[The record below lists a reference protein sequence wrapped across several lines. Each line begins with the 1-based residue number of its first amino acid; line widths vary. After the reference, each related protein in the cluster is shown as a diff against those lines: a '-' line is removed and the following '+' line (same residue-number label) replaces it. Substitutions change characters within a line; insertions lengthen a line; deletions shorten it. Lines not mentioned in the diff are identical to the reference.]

1 MDGFRLSPR
10 QQRVVAAALTLIGV
24 AAIAV
29 LLYAT
34 FLLLARFIR
43 TFSPVLTPLAVAAI
57 LALILRPYYEALL
70 KRVRWPWLAATV
82 VLISVLL
89 PLALGLWFFG
99 SVLVKQA
106 QGLLQQLPV
115 WIERASSRVEEW
127 APQLSA
133 FWADRGDAVKAGLQ
147 EKGGWLASQL
157 VAMVRRVISAGFSVF
172 HMLGGLL
179 SWVVLPV
186 YFYFLLTA
194 KPVSLRQME
203 GALPFLK
210 EETRRDVLYL
220 VREFVNI
227 MVAFFRGQIGI
238 AAIQSVL
245 YAIGFG
251 VVGLQYGIALGL
263 IFGFL
268 NVIPYLG
275 NIVGLAVTLPLAY
288 FQPGGGIEL
297 AAFVLAIIA
306 VVNAIESFVLT
317 PRIMGDRTGLHP
329 MAVILSLFF
338 WGAAF
343 GGVLGM
349 LLGIPLTA
357 FLVVFWRLLK
367 AKYIREVL

>member
-157 VAMVRRVISAGFSVF
+157 VAMVRRV
-172 HMLGGLL
+172 
-179 SWVVLPV
+179 
-186 YFYFLLTA
+186 
-194 KPVSLRQME
+194 
-203 GALPFLK
+203 
-210 EETRRDVLYL
+210 
-220 VREFVNI
+220 
-227 MVAFFRGQIGI
+227 
-238 AAIQSVL
+238 
-245 YAIGFG
+245 
-251 VVGLQYGIALGL
+251 
-263 IFGFL
+263 
-268 NVIPYLG
+268 
-275 NIVGLAVTLPLAY
+275 
-288 FQPGGGIEL
+288 
-297 AAFVLAIIA
+297 
-306 VVNAIESFVLT
+306 
-317 PRIMGDRTGLHP
+317 
-329 MAVILSLFF
+329 
-338 WGAAF
+338 
-343 GGVLGM
+343 
-349 LLGIPLTA
+349 
-357 FLVVFWRLLK
+357 
-367 AKYIREVL
+367 